1 MPVRA
6 LPSPAR
12 GDSGRTTPKMDRVFA
27 LYRLTY
33 GPEGP
38 QDLLDA
44 LHSAA
49 TVPAGEPGCR
59 SSSVWREAG
68 LNSAV
73 LLMEE
78 WESPHALERHMTGPV
93 FRRLLAVLEL
103 SRTPPEIRYVKGSLL
118 RGVDWMTQVLGPL
131 SGDSGESQDV
141 QGR

>member
-1 MPVRA
+1 MPVRP
-6 LPSPAR
+6 LPSEVV
-12 GDSGRTTPKMDRVFA
+12 GDSGETTVTMERVFA
-27 LYRLTY
+27 LYRLTC

-68 LNSAV
+68 PNSAV
-73 LLMEE
+73 LLLEE
-78 WESPHALERHMTGPV
+78 WESPRALERHMTSPV

-103 SRTPPEIRYVKGSLL
+103 SRTPPEIQYVQGSLL
-118 RGVDWMTQVLGPL
+118 RGVDWMAQVLGPL
-131 SGDSGESQDV
+131 SGDSGDSQEV